1 MTPYLDV
8 QHLTKRIG
16 DLLLFEDI
24 SFSVGESSKV
34 GLIARN
40 GTGKSTLLDILVGRD
55 DYESGQIVLRRD
67 LKVGYLEQAPHYD
80 PSTTVLD
87 ACFRQA
93 GELSE
98 LIARYERCLET
109 PGMPGL
115 ADLMEE
121 MERREAWSFE
131 QRAKQILT
139 KLHITDFQKPV
150 GLLSGGE
157 LKRVALANV
166 LLTEPDLLIL
176 DEPTNHLDLNMI

>member
-55 DYESGQIVLRRD
+55 DYESGQIVFRRD

-80 PSTTVLD
+80 PST
-87 ACFRQA
+87 
-93 GELSE
+93 
-98 LIARYERCLET
+98 
-109 PGMPGL
+109 
-115 ADLMEE
+115 
-121 MERREAWSFE
+121 
-131 QRAKQILT
+131 
-139 KLHITDFQKPV
+139 
-150 GLLSGGE
+150 
-157 LKRVALANV
+157 
-166 LLTEPDLLIL
+166 
-176 DEPTNHLDLNMI
+176 